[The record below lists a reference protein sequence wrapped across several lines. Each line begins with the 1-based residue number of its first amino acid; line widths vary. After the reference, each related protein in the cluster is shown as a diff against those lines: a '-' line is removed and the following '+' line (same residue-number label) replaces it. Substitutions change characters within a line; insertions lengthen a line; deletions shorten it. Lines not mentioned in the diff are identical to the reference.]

1 MPPDLPRRSL
11 TDEVVGIPP
20 VSLDGPVARPEHS
33 RMLVLKEVKKV
44 YEGKARVVALDGVS
58 LAIGAGEMVAV
69 VGPSGSGKS
78 TLLNLMGGLDVP
90 TSGALLVAGKDL
102 ATKSEEERSLFRRTH
117 VSYVFQAYHLMPTLS
132 AAQNVEL
139 PLHLAGRAA
148 AEARERAAKALDEV
162 GLAAR
167 TTHLPD
173 ELSGGERQRVAIA
186 RALVTGAPLLLAD
199 EPTGNLDTAKGEE
212 ILQLLKSI
220 HEVRGTTIVMV
231 THDPHAA
238 AACERVVKLRDGSVV
253 EDTRG

>member
-1 MPPDLPRRSL
+1 
-11 TDEVVGIPP
+11 
-20 VSLDGPVARPEHS
+20 
-33 RMLVLKEVKKV
+33 MLQLKDVRKV
-44 YEGKARVVALDGVS
+44 YDGKARVVALDGVT
-58 LAIGAGEMVAV
+58 LGIGAGEMVAV
-69 VGPSGSGKS
+69 MGPSGSGKS

-90 TSGALLVAGKDL
+90 TAGALLVAGEDL
-102 ATKSEEERSLFRRTH
+102 ATKSEEARSLFRRTH

-139 PLHLAGRAA
+139 PLHLAGRPA
-148 AEARERAAKALDEV
+148 AEARERARKALDEV

-173 ELSGGERQRVAIA
+173 ELSGGEQQRVAIA

-199 EPTGNLDTAKGEE
+199 EPTGNLDTARGEE
-212 ILQLLKSI
+212 ILGLLKAI
-220 HEVRGTTIVMV
+220 HAGRGTTIVMV

-238 AACERVVKLRDGSVV
+238 AACERVVTFRDGRVV